1 MTDGAAEAFVP
12 GHVTGLFSVHRADVP
27 ARTGSRGVG
36 LTLTDGVTVRVEPSS
51 EPRTV
56 IDGESVEVA
65 SVTRVLERMDVR
77 AHVAA
82 ASDLPIGAGFGV
94 SGAMALGTAFAA
106 NAVFGCEYTENELVR
121 LAHVAEVESG
131 SGLGDVVAQARGGA
145 PIRLE
150 PGAPPHGLLDG
161 IPETARVEYVT
172 FGELSTEDVITGD
185 TGTLSRAGETGL
197 ETVSEHPTLDS
208 FMTASRRFARD
219 AELLTDDVEAVI
231 EDVDAAG
238 GSAAMA
244 MLGRTVFALGSGLTD
259 AGYDPERCRIHT
271 AGATLR

>member
-1 MTDGAAEAFVP
+1 MTNGAAEAFVP
-12 GHVTGLFSVHRADVP
+12 GHVTGLFSVHRTDDP

-36 LTLTDGVTVRVEPSS
+36 LTLTDGVTVRVEASNDTQ
-51 EPRTV
+51 TV

-65 SVTRVLERMDVR
+65 SVTRVLENMEVR
-77 AHVAA
+77 AHVEAT
-82 ASDLPIGAGFGV
+82 SDLPIGAGFGV
-94 SGAMALGTAFAA
+94 SGALALGAAFAA
-106 NAVFGCEYTENELVR
+106 NAVFDCEYTENDLVR

-161 IPETARVEYVT
+161 IPETAHIEYLT
-172 FGELSTEDVITGD
+172 FGELSTESVISGD
-185 TGTLSRAGETGL
+185 TDLLSRAGETGL
-197 ETVSEHPTLDS
+197 ERVSEHPTLET
-208 FMTASRRFARD
+208 FMAASRSFARD

-231 EDVDAAG
+231 EDVGAAG

-259 AGYDPERCRIHT
+259 AGYEPERCRIHN